1 MQLSAGKY
9 RGMRRL
15 ADGQG
20 RYKMTAVDQRPPIKN
35 PIREKRGTAQAPWE
49 DVAGFKEMLIRELQG
64 ESTAMLLDPHFAYPR
79 GVTMLDARLGM
90 ILTLEDSL
98 FTETPGGR
106 LSAEIDDWSVEKI
119 KRAGGDGVKV
129 LTWYRPDADPAV
141 CRAQQEFTARVG
153 DACARYDI
161 PYVFELLVYPL
172 ASDREQ
178 TRDYVEMK
186 TKQPELVLESVRTFA
201 DPKYGVDLF
210 KLESPIP
217 AADLPTPGT
226 EGAAEAQ
233 ALFDELG
240 RAAGR
245 PWVMLSAGAGMAQF
259 RNVLHYAYAA
269 GASGHLAGRAI
280 WLEAF
285 QRFPDWAAIEAGLRD
300 RAVPYMRELNALTDA
315 AATPWHRHP
324 CYGEAGP
331 RVLPADATFRHVYPG
346 FGA

>member
-153 DACARYDI
+153 EACRRYDI

-269 GASGHLAGRAI
+269 GASGYLAGRAI

>member
-15 ADGQG
+15 ADRQG
-20 RYKMTAVDQRPPIKN
+20 RFKMTAVDQRPPIKN
-35 PIREKRGTAQAPWE
+35 LIRERRGTPQAPWE
-49 DVAGFKEMLIRELQG
+49 DVAGFKELLIRELQA
-64 ESTAMLLDPHFAYPR
+64 ESTAMLLDPHYAYPR
-79 GVTMLDARLGM
+79 GVTMLDPALGM

-119 KRAGGDGVKV
+119 KRAGGDAVKV

-141 CRAQQEFTARVG
+141 CAAQQAFTERVG
-153 DACARYDI
+153 QACRRYDI
-161 PYVFELLVYPL
+161 PFVFELLVYPL
-172 ASDREQ
+172 ARDAEQ
-178 TRDYVEMK
+178 TREYVEMK
-186 TKQPELVLESVRTFA
+186 TKHPDLVLDSVRAFA

-217 AADLPTPGT
+217 APDLPEPGS
-226 EGAAEAQ
+226 EGAQQAQ

-240 RAAGR
+240 RIAGR

-259 RNVLHYAYAA
+259 RRVLHYAYAA
-269 GASGHLAGRAI
+269 GASGYLAGRAI

-285 QRFPDWAAIEAGLRD
+285 QRFPDWQAIEAGLREQ
-300 RAVPYMRELNALTDA
+300 AVPYMQSLNALTDE

-324 CYGEAGP
+324 CYGADGP
-331 RVLPADATFRHVYPG
+331 RVLPADASFRHLYPG